1 TIIGALL
8 GLQIVWGA
16 FVAGLRAGKI
26 YPTFPLM
33 GGRLVPA
40 GMITR
45 EPALLNLI
53 ATPVAVQWVH
63 RLIGTL
69 LAVAVVATF
78 VVVMRRVRDRI
89 ARRYGGALL
98 AMVIAQYGLGVA
110 TLLLL

>member
-1 TIIGALL
+1 
-8 GLQIVWGA
+8 
-16 FVAGLRAGKI
+16 
-26 YPTFPLM
+26 
-33 GGRLVPA
+33 
-40 GMITR
+40 MITR

-110 TLLLL
+110 TLLLLVPVPLGVAHQAMALVIFGVWLAWLHDVTRTGARVP